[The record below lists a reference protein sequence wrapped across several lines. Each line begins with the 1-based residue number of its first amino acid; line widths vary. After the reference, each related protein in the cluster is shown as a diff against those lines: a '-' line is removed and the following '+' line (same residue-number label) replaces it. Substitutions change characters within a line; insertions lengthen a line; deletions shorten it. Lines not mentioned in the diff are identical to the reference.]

1 MIRNSEEL
9 KTAIQELE
17 RKQAYELVLLKE
29 QYNITKEN
37 LKPGN
42 LIKTMFRETVSDHSL
57 QSDALNAAIGYTT
70 GLVARKL
77 MIGKTINPLKK
88 LLGVALEMAVAGRV
102 AKNAGVLKTAGAGI
116 FNMLFRKKY
125 DTNKEGV

>member
-29 QYNITKEN
+29 QYHITKEN

-42 LIKTMFRETVSDHSL
+42 LIKTIFRETVSDHSL
-57 QSDALNAAIGYTT
+57 QSDALSVAIGYTT